1 MINSG
6 ELGLNNFFSFLA
18 AMMLAYQPVRSLATI
33 NMIAYQGA
41 AASKRIFD
49 LIDKPIKIK
58 NEKHLPDLK
67 IENCNISF
75 KNVNFKYDTTEEKA
89 IKNVNLKIEGTK
101 ITALV
106 GKSGAGKSTIINLIP
121 RFYDPQEGNI
131 TIDDQN
137 IKEINLNSLRKR
149 ISLVSQ
155 DVILF
160 DDTINNNIAYANS
173 EASQSE
179 IEQACKF
186 AAADEFIEKLPNKY
200 ETIVGENGVRLSG
213 GQKQRIS
220 IARAIL
226 KKSSI
231 ILLDE
236 ATSSLDTEAE
246 RTVQNAI
253 NNLIKGRTTIVIAH
267 RMSTIHNADKIFVL
281 KNGNIVDSGNHDYL
295 IKNCVDYKSLYEN
308 QLK

>member
-6 ELGLNNFFSFLA
+6 ELGLNNFFIFSSDDVS
-18 AMMLAYQPVRSLATI
+18 YQPVRSLATI

-121 RFYDPQEGNI
+121 RFM
-131 TIDDQN
+131 
-137 IKEINLNSLRKR
+137 
-149 ISLVSQ
+149 
-155 DVILF
+155 
-160 DDTINNNIAYANS
+160 
-173 EASQSE
+173 
-179 IEQACKF
+179 
-186 AAADEFIEKLPNKY
+186 
-200 ETIVGENGVRLSG
+200 
-213 GQKQRIS
+213 
-220 IARAIL
+220 IL
-226 KKSSI
+226 KKVTS
-231 ILLDE
+231 LLM
-236 ATSSLDTEAE
+236 
-246 RTVQNAI
+246 
-253 NNLIKGRTTIVIAH
+253 IKT
-267 RMSTIHNADKIFVL
+267 
-281 KNGNIVDSGNHDYL
+281 
-295 IKNCVDYKSLYEN
+295 
-308 QLK
+308 